1 MKALIEYGVEAS
13 SQDMSWKAIDRYS
26 KDYLEMQTKDKV
38 RFYRTPDSVLQRQ
51 LVVYDEAAAK
61 KAADNPMF
69 KEIEASQRQ
78 FAQRTVKWYLDTQI
92 SPRMAYDHYFRKPAA
107 KPAAPAAKPEPKKS

>member
-1 MKALIEYGVEAS
+1 
-13 SQDMSWKAIDRYS
+13 MSWKAIDRYS

-51 LVVYDEAAAK
+51 LAVYDEAAAK
-61 KAADNPMF
+61 KAAENPLF

-78 FAQRTVKWYLDTQI
+78 FAQRAVRWYLDTQI
-92 SPRMAYDHYFRKPAA
+92 SPRMAYTHYFAKAAA
-107 KPAAPAAKPEPKKS
+107 KPAAAAKAEPKKS